1 LRRSLLT
8 VENAAYIGLSR
19 QMTLRRELDIAANNI
34 ANADTTGFKVEQ
46 LMVSA
51 EVGENARNASIRPGA
66 SFVLDRGVGRDFG
79 QGSLQQTGRDLDF
92 AIDGEGVFF
101 RIQDGGGE
109 AYTRD
114 GAFTVGP
121 EGELVTKAGL
131 PVLGDGAPIVID
143 PVRGP
148 ISVATDGTI
157 SQQGQPVGR
166 LDLARFDTLSVLSK
180 DGDGLYRN
188 ASNAAP
194 IDATGVQVR
203 QGMLEGSNVNPLI
216 EITQLIEIS
225 RAYERAT
232 KMIDNL
238 QDLSRR
244 SVERLGRAN

>member
-1 LRRSLLT
+1 M
-8 VENAAYIGLSR
+8 ENAAYIGLSR

-46 LMVSA
+46 LLLGT
-51 EVGENARNASIRPGA
+51 EVGSRARNDFVRPGV
-66 SFVLDRGVGRDFG
+66 SFVLDNGVGRDFS

-101 RIQDGGGE
+101 RVQDGAGE

-114 GAFTVGP
+114 GAFTISP
-121 EGELVTKAGL
+121 EGELMTKAGQ
-131 PVLGDGAPIVID
+131 PVLGDGGPIVVD
-143 PVRGP
+143 PAQGP
-148 ISVATDGTI
+148 ITVAEDGNI
-157 SQQGQPVGR
+157 SQNGVAIGQMG
-166 LDLARFDTLSVLSK
+166 LARFDTLSVLSK

-188 ASNAAP
+188 RSNATP
-194 IDATGVQVR
+194 IDATGAQVR
-203 QGMLEGSNVNPLI
+203 QGMLEGSNVNPLV

-232 KMIDNL
+232 KMIENV

-244 SVERLGRAN
+244 SVERLGKPS